1 MKVFERT
8 QELDRDRTSMTRA
21 PTRLRDGHRREYNPR
36 QEGERLS
43 FRQRCKRALADVGIY
58 RSVSFR
64 DLAEAHFGGHP
75 YTTRRAVNR
84 WIRAG
89 LMREHT
95 AKGPKGGKFK
105 VLTLTRRG
113 AEKARQAARGQGLDR
128 QQRTWSGLVKRS
140 ELTHD
145 TEVYRACGFE
155 RRRLANQ
162 GASIRRI
169 RIDSELKSAVA
180 RRSERAR
187 VREGKAAADAE
198 RQRVAEELGLPV
210 DEQARV
216 LYPDAQLEYMDAEGG
231 AGRVNIE
238 VASGHYRDQSI
249 LAKSS
254 AGFVLHAT
262 GAAKA
267 RVLRALGIGRG
278 EGNDGT
284 KGPAQRDPAAFEL

>member
-1 MKVFERT
+1 MLERT
-8 QELDRDRTSMTRA
+8 QELDRDRTPMTRA
-21 PTRLRDGHRREYNPR
+21 PARLRDGHRREYDPR
-36 QEGERLS
+36 KVGERLS
-43 FRQRCKRALADVGIY
+43 FRQRCERALADVGIY

-95 AKGPKGGKFK
+95 AKGSKGKPFK
-105 VLTLTRRG
+105 VLTLTQRG

-128 QQRTWSGLVKRS
+128 QQRTWSGLVKCS

-155 RRRLANQ
+155 LRRLAGQ

-187 VREGKAAADAE
+187 VRDGKRAADAT
-198 RQRVAEELGLPV
+198 RRRIAQELDLPV
-210 DEQARV
+210 DEQGRV
-216 LYPDAQLEYMDAEGG
+216 LYPDAQLEYTDADGRT
-231 AGRVNIE
+231 GRVNIE
-238 VASGHYRDQSI
+238 VASAHYRDQSI
-249 LAKSS
+249 LAKSN
-254 AGFVLHAT
+254 AGFALHAT
-262 GAAKA
+262 GAAKK
-267 RVLRALGIGRG
+267 RVLKALSSGQG

>member
-1 MKVFERT
+1 MFER
-8 QELDRDRTSMTRA
+8 EPKPDRDRTPVTRTPA
-21 PTRLRDGHRREYNPR
+21 RGRDGHRREYDPR
-36 QEGERLS
+36 KVGERLS
-43 FRQRCKRALADVGIY
+43 FRQRCERALADVGIY
-58 RSVSFR
+58 RSVSLR
-64 DLAEAHFGGHP
+64 DLAAAHFGGHP

-95 AKGPKGGKFK
+95 AKGPKGKPFK
-105 VLTLTRRG
+105 VLTLTQRG
-113 AEKARQAARGQGLDR
+113 SEKARRAARGQGLDP

-155 RRRLANQ
+155 LRQLAAQ

-187 VREGKAAADAE
+187 VRDGKRAADAA
-198 RQRVAEELGLPV
+198 RQRIAQELGLPV
-210 DEQARV
+210 DEQGRV
-216 LYPDAQLEYMDAEGG
+216 LYPDAQLEYTDADGRT
-231 AGRVNIE
+231 GRVNIE
-238 VASGHYRDQSI
+238 VASGHYRDPSI
-249 LAKSS
+249 RAKSN
-254 AGFVLHAT
+254 AGFALHAT
-262 GAAKA
+262 GAART
-267 RVLRALGIGRG
+267 RVLKALRSGQG

>member
-1 MKVFERT
+1 MFERAP
-8 QELDRDRTSMTRA
+8 ELDRDRTPVTRTPA
-21 PTRLRDGHRREYNPR
+21 RLRDGHRREYDPR
-36 QEGERLS
+36 QESERLS
-43 FRQRCKRALADVGIY
+43 FRQRCERALADVGIY

-89 LMREHT
+89 LMHEHT
-95 AKGPKGGKFK
+95 AKGPKGKPFK

-113 AEKARQAARGQGLDR
+113 AEKARRVARGQGLDP
-128 QQRTWSGLVKRS
+128 QQRTWSGLVKPG

-145 TEVYRACGFE
+145 TQVYRACGFE
-155 RRRLANQ
+155 RRRLAGQ

-180 RRSERAR
+180 RRSERMR
-187 VREGKAAADAE
+187 VRGGKRAADAT
-198 RQRVAEELGLPV
+198 RQEVARELGLPV
-210 DEQARV
+210 DEQGRV
-216 LYPDAQLEYMDAEGG
+216 LYPDAQLEYTDADGR

-249 LAKSS
+249 LAKSN
-254 AGFVLHAT
+254 AGFALHAT

-267 RVLRALGIGRG
+267 RVLRVLRSGQG